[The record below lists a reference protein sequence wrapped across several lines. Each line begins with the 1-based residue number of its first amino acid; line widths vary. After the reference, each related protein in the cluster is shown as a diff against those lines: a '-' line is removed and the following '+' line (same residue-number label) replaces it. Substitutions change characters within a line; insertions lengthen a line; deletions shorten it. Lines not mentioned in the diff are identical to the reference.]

1 MINIGRTVIIVVVTT
16 GCLAAEK
23 KTEPDYSTPRSAVTS
38 FRDAVLRRDW
48 RTAEACLA
56 SDLREVLKDAMSDRT
71 FFDQYVTKGF
81 STKTLPL
88 LPANLVT
95 SEGLARLSRLE
106 HRGPPAGPP
115 GPLPHR
121 FTAEVAGGGGSC
133 PWIAQCTFVMEKDGW
148 KLTVDRLKTKQ
159 DFLDWYARAI
169 PEEVRGRAKELE
181 GRPVEQPT
189 AGDAD

>member
-1 MINIGRTVIIVVVTT
+1 MINIGRMVILVVVTT

-23 KTEPDYSTPRSAVTS
+23 KTEPDYSTPRSVVTS

-88 LPANLVT
+88 LPANLAT
-95 SEGLARLSRLE
+95 NEALTQLSRL
-106 HRGPPAGPP
+106 
-115 GPLPHR
+115 
-121 FTAEVAGGGGSC
+121 
-133 PWIAQCTFVMEKDGW
+133 
-148 KLTVDRLKTKQ
+148 
-159 DFLDWYARAI
+159 
-169 PEEVRGRAKELE
+169 
-181 GRPVEQPT
+181 
-189 AGDAD
+189 